1 MKKAYNNCFH
11 RFLASIILLLLP
23 LSFLTAAPIQP
34 GTEYYLWLNIY
45 EKLLGSNSEGTAP
58 ALSAFSINSDKGS
71 YVFRAEES
79 GTDGYVLLRQVSS
92 GKYFAASGS
101 SNYNVV
107 FESSKSTDDRFLW
120 KLSEGTYTYLVNKK
134 NGKYLGVD
142 GANKGSDFVSVY
154 YDKPKGSHSQFTVI
168 PSNDKT
174 WTEARQAYESEVY
187 TNAQGVQEIDYCQLR
202 NRTIDRSDAIDIH
215 ITSNDKPILGTAVTI
230 NLGSDRT
237 LLVFDNILAS
247 DVTSSYLRYV
257 KIKGEAAK
265 NGTNCRVVIWLNGA
279 AVIPIPETIMTCQGT
294 NGEFTLDVGSHT
306 DLKKQSNTMTSFVLR
321 RGYMA
326 TVASGVND
334 GGYSRVYVADHSD
347 LEVELPA
354 SLSKRVS
361 SVYVKP
367 WQYLSKKGW
376 GSTSGGSKGS
386 TLRASWFWSWSAGY
400 NSTSNMEY
408 VPCRQHRYWPNV
420 TEVNNKT
427 VSAALSL
434 NEPEHSEQHTS
445 EKCSCGGTISEWTAY
460 TITND
465 FKASGGRIGSPQ
477 PTDFSY
483 LTNYFGYVDN
493 MQNRCDFA
501 VTHAYWDIE
510 GRSESGYASYF
521 VDRCKEVWNSVHR
534 PLWITE
540 LEIGSSWGESW
551 NGYSDK
557 YGTYRK
563 YLQVLLQ
570 RMEECGWIERYC
582 IYSFDNYWSWMF
594 YNDGGITPAGQ
605 VYRDHRSTF
614 AYNANYTKE
623 PTFWTPSAK
632 NPSVDV
638 SLDNETQTL
647 TFNVTNPNKDMTN
660 RMLIERLEAS
670 GNWVTIYE
678 ETDRSL
684 FENSIVKI
692 TGVDATAMDIENE
705 LFRVTVITLN
715 DVTVSSSS
723 AFSGY
728 IKNPQIETDDKS
740 SVSNWTCSRDAMNG
754 YTKATGDTYFEVWSS
769 NAKVISFNYY
779 QDIEEE
785 LPNGIYRLKAN
796 VFNSSN
802 NEEGAKVNGSVGLYA
817 QTTDQLYFA
826 PVTKDS
832 ELDTSTFTVI
842 DSIVVE
848 DGKLRVGIR
857 NLGEMG
863 GRWAGADNFQLILMD
878 GLDDIDVE
886 ALKQRNDSLLYDL
899 MPEIEGAAPD
909 STGFVARDATR
920 FIVNDE
926 CNRTTSYGWI
936 TKNIDYDSAN
946 PYNDKSSAPYWNLW
960 KGSAFSSEMSQDIK
974 GLPAG
979 SYVLSVLVRASAN
992 ATMSLTATSGQDI
1005 QTATAKGQGSEAVSG
1020 SGYPSGWFEIKT
1032 DTVIVEHG
1040 GVLTLKLNA
1049 DLPESGWWS
1058 ADRFKLTLADIPH
1071 PEPEPVAYL
1080 TGDVNH
1086 DGVVN
1091 ISDVVA
1097 TINTMAKT
1105 EEYED
1110 ADVNHDQSVDISDVV
1125 MIINIMAGQ

>member
-1 MKKAYNNCFH
+1 MKKASNNLFFRFFVSIALCFS
-11 RFLASIILLLLP
+11 SISLL
-23 LSFLTAAPIQP
+23 SAAPIQP

-58 ALSAFSINSDKGS
+58 ALSAFSVNSDKES
-71 YVFRAEES
+71 YVFQAEES
-79 GTDGYVLLRQVSS
+79 GTNGYVLLRQVST
-92 GKYFAASGS
+92 GKYFAASS
-101 SNYNVV
+101 SSSYNVV

-142 GANKGSDFVSVY
+142 GANKGSDYVNVY

-168 PSNDKT
+168 PSNGKT

-187 TNAQGVQEIDYCQLR
+187 TNAQGVKEIDYCQLR

-215 ITSNDKPILGTAVTI
+215 ITSNDKPILGTAVTV

-237 LLVFDNILAS
+237 WLVFDNILAS
-247 DVTSSYLRYV
+247 DVSSSYMRYV
-257 KIKGEAAK
+257 KINGEAAK
-265 NGTNCRVVIWLNGA
+265 NGTNCRVVVWLNGA

-294 NGEFTLDVGSHT
+294 SGAFTLGVGSHT

-376 GSTSGGSKGS
+376 GSTSGGSKGG
-386 TLRASWFWSWSAGY
+386 TLRASWFWTWSAGY

-408 VPCRQHRYWPNV
+408 VPCRQHRYWPSAS
-420 TEVNNKT
+420 EVNNKT
-427 VSAALSL
+427 VTASLSL

-445 EKCSCGGTISEWTAY
+445 DKCSCGGTINEWTAY

-483 LTNYFGYVDN
+483 LTNYFEHVDN

-501 VTHAYWDIE
+501 VTHAYWDIG

-551 NGYSDK
+551 SGYSDK

-570 RMEECGWIERYC
+570 KMEECGWIERYC

-647 TFNVTNPNKDMTN
+647 TFNVTNPNKDMTGRLLVE
-660 RMLIERLEAS
+660 RMDAS

-684 FENSIVKI
+684 FESSTVKI
-692 TGVDATAMDIENE
+692 TGVDATGMDIEND

-728 IKNPQIETDDKS
+728 IKNPQIETEDKS
-740 SVSNWTCSRDAMNG
+740 SVNNWTCSRDAMNG

-802 NEEGAKVNGSVGLYA
+802 NEEGAKVNGAVGLYA

-826 PVTKDS
+826 PVTQDS

-842 DSIVVE
+842 DSIIVE

-863 GRWAGADNFQLILMD
+863 GRWAGADNFQLILLD
-878 GLDDIDVE
+878 GLDDIDVDD
-886 ALKQRNDSLLYDL
+886 LKQRNDSLLYDL
-899 MPEIEGAAPD
+899 MPEIEGAEPD

-926 CNRTTSYGWI
+926 CNRSTSYGWT
-936 TKNIDYDSAN
+936 TKNIDYDSGN
-946 PYNDKSSAPYWNLW
+946 PYNDKSSAPYWNIW

-979 SYVLSVLVRASAN
+979 SYVLSVLVRASTN
-992 ATMSLTATSGQDI
+992 ATLSLTATSGQDI
-1005 QTATAKGQGSEAVSG
+1005 QTETAKGQGSEAVSG

-1032 DTVIVEHG
+1032 DTVIVERG

-1058 ADRFKLTLADIPH
+1058 ADRFKLTLTDIPH
-1071 PEPEPVAYL
+1071 PEPEPIAYL

-1105 EEYED
+1105 ETYED
-1110 ADVNHDQSVDISDVV
+1110 ADVNRDQNVDISDIV